1 MVNKKYVPKRC
12 DIVWLNFNPQ
22 AGYEQA
28 GRRPALVL
36 SSRAYNEKTNRFIVC
51 PITSKIKG
59 YVFEKVLP
67 NSVSKI
73 QGAVLIDHVKNLDWT
88 ARNVEFC
95 DIVDNEFADSV
106 ADIIDGLVH

>member
-1 MVNKKYVPKRC
+1 MVSKKYIPKRC
-12 DIVWLNFNPQ
+12 DIVWLDFSLQ
-22 AGYEQA
+22 AGFEQA

-36 SSRAYNEKTNRFIVC
+36 SSKAYNEKTNRFIVC

-59 YVFEKVLP
+59 YVFEMVLP
-67 NSVSKI
+67 NTLTKI
-73 QGAVLIDHVKNLDWT
+73 QGAVLIDHVKNMDWT

-95 DIVDNEFADSV
+95 TSVDVQFTDSV

>member
-1 MVNKKYVPKRC
+1 MVSKKYVPSRC
-12 DIVWLNFNPQ
+12 DIVWLDFSPH

-59 YVFEKVLP
+59 YVFEKILP
-67 NSVSKI
+67 DSVAKI
-73 QGAVLIDHVKNLDWT
+73 RGAVLIDHVKNMDWS

-95 DIVDNEFADSV
+95 TSADVQFTDSV